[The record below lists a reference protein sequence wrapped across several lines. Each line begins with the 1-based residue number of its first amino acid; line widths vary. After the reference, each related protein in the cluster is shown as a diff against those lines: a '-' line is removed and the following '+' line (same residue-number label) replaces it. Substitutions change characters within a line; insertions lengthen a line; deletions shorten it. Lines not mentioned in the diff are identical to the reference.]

1 MVGAV
6 PGQLD
11 ALAAHLQGVAVG
23 ECHLRHRPCRVVIAK
38 QPAGLLVPDPHN
50 VLEQRGSTE
59 RTESSADR
67 CQAQAA
73 RRAISRW
80 DRATPRLIDRVDL
93 LVPSHV
99 ATLDLQA
106 LVPRPAAAAWQ
117 QAQGLLHNR
126 AHRGPGTARVREN
139 RKPISVD
146 ELFMA
151 DRDLTEPPPPLEE

>member
-1 MVGAV
+1 VASRAGQVLAEVEVVVDGHPAGVDDVDHHQGVVVREVDEDVLRRMVGAV

-11 ALAAHLQGVAVG
+11 ALAAHLQGVTVG
-23 ECHLRHRPCRVVIAK
+23 EGHLRRRPCRVVIAK

-80 DRATPRLIDRVDL
+80 TGQL
-93 LVPSHV
+93 
-99 ATLDLQA
+99 
-106 LVPRPAAAAWQ
+106 
-117 QAQGLLHNR
+117 
-126 AHRGPGTARVREN
+126 PG
-139 RKPISVD
+139 
-146 ELFMA
+146 
-151 DRDLTEPPPPLEE
+151 